1 MMPSTAGGAHAYA
14 QSKLAQIPFTVEL
27 AQRLRGTGVTVN
39 AVPSGLSRRP
49 AELSGQPG

>member
-1 MMPSTAGGAHAYA
+1 MPECRYRGQYAYA
-14 QSKLAQIPFTVEL
+14 QSKLAPILFTVEL

-49 AELSGQPG
+49 AEIGGQPG